1 MKVKMEW
8 TIPNILTTVRLVAI
22 PFLGAF
28 ILASKDGNKH
38 SGMFSMI
45 AFVFFA
51 AIWIT
56 DAADG
61 YIARRF
67 NMTSDF
73 GKIYDPFVDKLFQFT
88 TAFMML
94 MIGRI
99 PLWVVIFI
107 LMKEIVMILG
117 GAYFLQQR
125 QLVVH
130 SKWYGKASTV
140 LFVMALAALF
150 FLRSETLYLAHF
162 IFVPPVLMSTYA
174 TVRYAITAINNYEEL
189 GVSDAEQK
197 TTQDTQT
204 KE

>member
-1 MKVKMEW
+1 MKLKMEW

-28 ILASKDGNKH
+28 ILASKDGNKN
-38 SGMFSMI
+38 SSMFSMI

-107 LMKEIVMILG
+107 LAKEIVMILG

-150 FLRSETLYLAHF
+150 FLRGDTLYLAHF

-189 GVSDAEQK
+189 GESEADQK
-197 TTQDTQT
+197 TTQDAQT

>member
-1 MKVKMEW
+1 MEW
-8 TIPNILTTVRLVAI
+8 TIPNILTTVRLFAI
-22 PFLGAF
+22 PFLGYF
-28 ILASKDGNKH
+28 IFASKEGNKN
-38 SGMFSMI
+38 SGTFSMI
-45 AFVFFA
+45 AFAFFA

-107 LMKEIVMILG
+107 LVKEIVMILG

-125 QLVVH
+125 KLVVH

-150 FLRSETLYLAHF
+150 FLRGDTLYLAHYIF
-162 IFVPPVLMSTYA
+162 IPPVLMSTYA
-174 TVRYAITAINNYEEL
+174 TIRYAITAINNYEEL
-189 GVSDAEQK
+189 GVSEAEQK
-197 TTQDTQT
+197 TTEAAQT
-204 KE
+204 KELSQ